1 MSKRIRIKYI
11 PGHGY
16 IRYVKRTAS
25 KDSIE
30 GDGISDIFSSLFKS
44 GTQLLTK
51 IPSKVVDASKTAL
64 LNIGSSAIKA
74 VGSKVGDTIANKI
87 ANKNTMPPAI
97 SDQET
102 RRKILKELKFVQPPI
117 EDIASADIIDK
128 SQVNLEGIPAD
139 LYKKFYGSSVKL
151 GAGIKF
157 L

>member
-16 IRYVKRTAS
+16 IRYVKRTPS
-25 KDSIE
+25 KDSI
-30 GDGISDIFSSLFKS
+30 DGGGFSDIFSSIFKS
-44 GTQLLTK
+44 GSQLLTK
-51 IPSKVVDASKTAL
+51 IPSKLVDASKTAL

-74 VGSKVGDTIANKI
+74 VGSKVGDAISNKI
-87 ANKNTMPPAI
+87 VSKNTKPSAI
-97 SDQET
+97 PDQET
-102 RRKILKELKFVQPPI
+102 RRQILQELKFEQPPI
-117 EDIASADIIDK
+117 DDIASADIIDK
-128 SQVNLEGIPAD
+128 SKANLEGIPAD